1 MGRGPRD
8 RLRERGEGLTDILG
22 SRHFSEVKSEHK
34 LSNYMRPPVNVSLWA
49 DFRRVFIICTGK
61 KYLLIKPSTVNYT
74 FQQFGFNEQ

>member
-34 LSNYMRPPVNVSLWA
+34 LSNYMRPPMNVFPFGLILGEFSSYALGKN
-49 DFRRVFIICTGK
+49 IC
-61 KYLLIKPSTVNYT
+61 
-74 FQQFGFNEQ
+74 